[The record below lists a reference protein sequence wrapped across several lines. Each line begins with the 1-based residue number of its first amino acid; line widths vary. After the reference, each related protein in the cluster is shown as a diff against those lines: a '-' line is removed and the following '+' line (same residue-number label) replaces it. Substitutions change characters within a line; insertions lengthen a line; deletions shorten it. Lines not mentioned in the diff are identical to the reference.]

1 MMRKT
6 ILFIAFAL
14 STSTS
19 CRQGNSDCPPDVT
32 TPLLH
37 IKIARVLRTD
47 MADTVRI
54 YGEVRLRRETELASQ
69 FDGRLADCSLLLGDR
84 VTRGEQVGTIIP
96 ATREALLQVMDRINI
111 ANRPPLEQQIKA
123 IPLSSPMDGIV
134 LDVVHHSG
142 DVVQKGEPILHIGDL
157 SKLDVHGDLP
167 VRYLPLIHGEK
178 SLGVEFVDY
187 PHQPMTLPIEAVSG
201 EVDELKQTVAV
212 RLGLDNPTGEFRT
225 GMRVRM
231 YFPGKTHEAT
241 LVIPREAL
249 LEEEGVFSTFVVK
262 SNRVEKRLL
271 EVGILQGDRSE
282 ILSGLK
288 ENEEVVTQ
296 KAYSLVDGAEV
307 IID

>member
-1 MMRKT
+1 
-6 ILFIAFAL
+6 
-14 STSTS
+14 
-19 CRQGNSDCPPDVT
+19 
-32 TPLLH
+32 
-37 IKIARVLRTD
+37 
-47 MADTVRI
+47 
-54 YGEVRLRRETELASQ
+54 
-69 FDGRLADCSLLLGDR
+69 
-84 VTRGEQVGTIIP
+84 
-96 ATREALLQVMDRINI
+96 
-111 ANRPPLEQQIKA
+111 
-123 IPLSSPMDGIV
+123 
-134 LDVVHHSG
+134 
-142 DVVQKGEPILHIGDL
+142 
-157 SKLDVHGDLP
+157 
-167 VRYLPLIHGEK
+167 
-178 SLGVEFVDY
+178 
-187 PHQPMTLPIEAVSG
+187 MTLPIEAVSG